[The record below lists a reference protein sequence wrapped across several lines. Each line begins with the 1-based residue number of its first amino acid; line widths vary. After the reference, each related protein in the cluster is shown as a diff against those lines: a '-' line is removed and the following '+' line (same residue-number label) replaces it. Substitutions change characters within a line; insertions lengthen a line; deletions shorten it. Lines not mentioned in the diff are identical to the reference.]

1 MKLSG
6 DDQSTIQI
14 YLDAFEASSVGVSR
28 SAMSQLGDIHISRK
42 DPGAEFQGVWVT
54 SSIRDVSCRNLMTWS
69 ASKLHQKRAIVVHG
83 LQSRLLSGGH
93 HVVIWN
99 DHRVVH
105 YPSYREMAVHVCSVL
120 VANSEQVD
128 A

>member
-14 YLDAFEASSVGVSR
+14 YLDAFEASFVGISR
-28 SAMSQLGDIHISRK
+28 SDVSQMGDIHVSQK
-42 DPGAEFQGVWVT
+42 DPGVDFKGVWVT
-54 SSIRDVSCRNLMTWS
+54 SSIRDVSCRSLKTWC
-69 ASKLHQKRAIVVHG
+69 ASKLHQKRAIIVHG

-93 HVVIWN
+93 HVAIWN
-99 DHRVVH
+99 DNHVIH

-120 VANSEQVD
+120 VSNSEQVD